1 METKKH
7 AWERSDIKKNNFLKT
22 KFQIT
27 QNSIYGRRGIT
38 SMFILKKGN
47 VKKNGKFGG
56 RLSEVLQST
65 HSLLTK

>member
-1 METKKH
+1 MLGRGAILRK
-7 AWERSDIKKNNFLKT
+7 IIFLKT

-47 VKKNGKFGG
+47 VKKKEGKFGG